1 MMQLAMVSGN
11 RLFEFLKQ
19 AAVDGQLKRTTE
31 SSMRSACSQVLGA
44 VYGQSMA
51 VDLETLDVEDTL
63 DQFERGKG
71 RELGA
76 TTLES
81 YKARFRQSMRLFRVY
96 LRDPAAW
103 KLAVRRHAI
112 GEGNGGPTAMGDSS
126 MPSRLSE
133 YAFPLREGGVARLV
147 LPVGI
152 KASDAR
158 RLTAFINT
166 LVVDIDQN
174 D

>member
-1 MMQLAMVSGN
+1 
-11 RLFEFLKQ
+11 
-19 AAVDGQLKRTTE
+19 
-31 SSMRSACSQVLGA
+31 
-44 VYGQSMA
+44 
-51 VDLETLDVEDTL
+51 
-63 DQFERGKG
+63 
-71 RELGA
+71 
-76 TTLES
+76 
-81 YKARFRQSMRLFRVY
+81 
-96 LRDPAAW
+96 
-103 KLAVRRHAI
+103 
-112 GEGNGGPTAMGDSS
+112 